1 MREWQCV
8 VCRCES
14 LAELLFNKN
23 LIYDDGKARDKHI
36 RMDGK
41 HKIQTHAINFY
52 AQINIVF
59 LASIS
64 RSLTLSAD
72 ASILSTFF
80 SIIFSPA

>member
-14 LAELLFNKN
+14 LAELLFNKD
-23 LIYDDGKARDKHI
+23 LIYDGKARDKLI
-36 RMDGK
+36 RIDGK
-41 HKIQTHAINFY
+41 HKTQTHAINFH

-72 ASILSTFF
+72 LAFF
-80 SIIFSPA
+80 RPFFQ